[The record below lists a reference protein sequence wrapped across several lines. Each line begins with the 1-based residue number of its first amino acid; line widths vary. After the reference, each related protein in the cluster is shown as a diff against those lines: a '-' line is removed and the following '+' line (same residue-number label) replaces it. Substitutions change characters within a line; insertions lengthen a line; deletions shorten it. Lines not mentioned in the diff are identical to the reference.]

1 MQYGNISMKLRSL
14 IIILIFSAGLGYSQ
28 IGNIKTSQLWADFRY
43 FYVLKDS
50 LELVGEWGYRVD
62 NLERSWRKF
71 YINPQLRWDIDAN
84 WGVRAGLALHYT
96 EEVILP
102 DALEIRPW
110 QGGLLYWPKTRW
122 FMIEHYVRV
131 EERINIF
138 FDPNDTAFSIR
149 LRYRIGTKIP
159 INILPN
165 PLHRLYIP
173 MQFELFS
180 SQEDNILE
188 RYPSN
193 NRFVLGIGF
202 RNGLKWG
209 IDVNYIFQQ
218 SRYAEVVTSTDHIL
232 RIRLRFYGIKKNPT
246 EATE

>member
-50 LELVGEWGYRVD
+50 LELVGEGGYRFD
-62 NLERSWRKF
+62 NLEGSWRKF

-84 WGVRAGLALHYT
+84 WGVRAGLAIHYT
-96 EEVILP
+96 EEIILP

-110 QGGLLYWPKTRW
+110 QGVLLYWPKTRW
-122 FMIEHYVRV
+122 FSIEHYLRI

-138 FDPNDTAFSIR
+138 FDPKITNFDLR
-149 LRYRIGTKIP
+149 LRYRLGTKIP
-159 INILPN
+159 VNILTN
-165 PLHRLYIP
+165 PAYRLYIP
-173 MQFELFS
+173 LQFELFTS
-180 SQEDNILE
+180 SEENILE
-188 RYPSN
+188 RYPSS
-193 NRFVLGIGF
+193 NRLVAGLGF
-202 RNGLKWG
+202 RNGLVWG

-218 SRYAEVVTSTDHIL
+218 SRYAEVVTSADHII
-232 RIRLRFYGIKKNPT
+232 RIRLRFYGFKNKPT
-246 EATE
+246 AN